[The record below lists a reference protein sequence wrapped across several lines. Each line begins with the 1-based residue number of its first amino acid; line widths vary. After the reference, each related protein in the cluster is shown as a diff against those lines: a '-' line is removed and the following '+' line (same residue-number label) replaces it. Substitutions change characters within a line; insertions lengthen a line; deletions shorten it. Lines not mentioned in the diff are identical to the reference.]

1 MAFNIKLK
9 EGFMKKVLALAG
21 VLCAPM
27 ALALVASPKV
37 LGILLALLQL
47 GSNIGFS
54 ALVGVFSLLVF
65 FPGGIFLPAD
75 FVFLL

>member
-1 MAFNIKLK
+1 
-9 EGFMKKVLALAG
+9 
-21 VLCAPM
+21 M